1 VTDRIVV
8 GRIGRAH
15 GLAGELYVR
24 SESDTPGRFR
34 AGAVFVTDEAS
45 PRQLEIRSSRRHNE
59 RLLVT
64 FAGIS
69 DRSAAESLRDVALT
83 IGTADRRQLAD
94 DEFWPDE
101 LIGLVVRDVAGEP
114 VGMVI
119 RVDTGGPQDRLIVQ
133 SDDGREATV
142 PFVRDL
148 VPEVSIAGGWV
159 TIDFVEGLLNP
170 PPA

>member
-1 VTDRIVV
+1 MTDRVIV

-24 SESDTPGRFR
+24 SESDVPDRFR
-34 AGAVFVTDEAS
+34 AGTVFTTDES
-45 PRQLEIRSSRRHNE
+45 PPRHVEVQSSRQHHE

-64 FAGIS
+64 FVDIS
-69 DRSAAESLRDVALT
+69 DRTSAELLRDVALT
-83 IGTADRRQLAD
+83 IAADDRRQLAA

-101 LIGLVVRDVAGEP
+101 LVGLAVRDTAGEP
-114 VGMVI
+114 VGVVTG
-119 RVDTGGPQDRLIVQ
+119 VDTGGPQDRLTVRA
-133 SDDGREATV
+133 DDGRMAIV

-148 VPEVSIAGGWV
+148 VPEVNIAGGWV
-159 TIDFVEGLLNP
+159 TIDLIDGLLNP

>member
-1 VTDRIVV
+1 MERIIV

-24 SESDTPGRFR
+24 SESDAPDRFR

-45 PRQLEIRSSRRHNE
+45 PRQLEIRSSRRHND

-64 FAGIS
+64 FADIS
-69 DRSAAESLRDVALT
+69 DRSTAESLRDVALT
-83 IGTADRRQLAD
+83 IDPDDRRQLAD

-101 LIGLVVRDVAGEP
+101 LVGLAVRDTAGEP
-114 VGMVI
+114 MGVVTG
-119 RVDTGGPQDRLIVQ
+119 VDTGGPQDRLMVQ
-133 SDDGREATV
+133 SDDGRRAMV

-148 VPEVSIAGGWV
+148 VPEVNIAGGWV
-159 TIDFVEGLLNP
+159 VVDFIEGLLTP
-170 PPA
+170 PPE

>member
-1 VTDRIVV
+1 MERIIV

-24 SESDTPGRFR
+24 SESDAPDRYR

-45 PRQLEIRSSRRHNE
+45 PRQLEIRSSRRHND

-64 FAGIS
+64 FADIS
-69 DRSAAESLRDVALT
+69 DRSTAESLRDVALT
-83 IGTADRRQLAD
+83 IATDDRRQLAD

-101 LIGLVVRDVAGEP
+101 PGRVGGSRTAGAPMGVVTG
-114 VGMVI
+114 
-119 RVDTGGPQDRLIVQ
+119 VDTGGPQDRLMVQ
-133 SDDGREATV
+133 SDDGRRAIG

-148 VPEVSIAGGWV
+148 VPEVNIAGGWV
-159 TIDFVEGLLNP
+159 VVDFIEGLLTP
-170 PPA
+170 PPE